1 MKNLNVI
8 SFNELSC
15 YVLTLETSG
24 LVDLFVRA
32 VYKQII
38 VHTLNHFIASKGL
51 ILYGWCLMP
60 NRLYLVCRT
69 AKDVQLTDL
78 RAQFKQFT
86 TEKIID
92 AIEAEP
98 EEKKSWL
105 VERFNKYTGLL
116 RTARNINCWK
126 PMANPLILDMRRPD
140 LIAEQIELIHSFP
153 VKERIVQFPEDYL
166 YSSARDY
173 DGAEGLVKII
183 KLSPIEQEIDAI
195 KNRKSS
201 FKVKHY
207 K

>member
-1 MKNLNVI
+1 MKNQNVI
-8 SFNELSC
+8 SFNELDC

-38 VHTLNHFIASKGL
+38 VHTLNHFIVSKGL

-69 AKDVQLTDL
+69 AKGVQLTDL

-98 EEKKSWL
+98 EEKKAWL

-140 LIAEQIELIHSFP
+140 LIAEQIELIHSLP

-201 FKVKHY
+201 FKARNY